1 MLFEAVQGLDRSVAS
16 PEDRELALR
25 YAPLIRFDRREP
37 FLPSAVGYT
46 IFRHDCGVSVLP
58 PRHRCSAT
66 SLPAS
71 LNTPSGG
78 IGIFSTSTSWSM
90 SGSAWTRTGG
100 IAELEASW
108 HGRFNRMR
116 AEDGGLPLQDG
127 RPLLYSEPG
136 KHAFAPSPAWLLQR
150 RARTDASCGPLAG
163 RMGVHVT
170 PLFAGIIQQ
179 RKPLQNRLVHTYL
192 ERLHFAPS
200 YDFCQCF
207 DLREAAFVPWPS
219 LFRWIPGRVAACL
232 EALAA
237 SIAPGERRALR
248 IAHRGA
254 SAHAQENSLE
264 SLRVAAELGADMV
277 EIDIR
282 VTADDVASGQP
293 TTAA

>member
-1 MLFEAVQGLDRSVAS
+1 MTDANPSCPPPSATRYSGTTAAS
-16 PEDRELALR
+16 ASFPRDILLGGELACVIE
-25 YAPLIRFDRREP
+25 YAIWWDWDIQHLYE
-37 FLPSAVGYT
+37 LEHVW
-46 IFRHDCGVSVLP
+46 VSVD
-58 PRHRCSAT
+58 A
-66 SLPAS
+66 A
-71 LNTPSGG
+71 
-78 IGIFSTSTSWSM
+78 
-90 SGSAWTRTGG
+90 GG

-136 KHAFAPSPAWLLQR
+136 KHAFAPSPAPLLQR
-150 RARTDASCGPLAG
+150 RARTDASCGPRAG

-192 ERLHFAPS
+192 ERLHFAPT

-207 DLREAAFVPWPS
+207 DLREAVFVPWPS

-282 VTADDVASGQP
+282 VTADDVAVVSPRQRLEATLWHRRQRLGL
-293 TTAA
+293 